1 MDYMRRNGSRTIKVD
16 KGDLI
21 DQIEINKQAHIV
33 AYDKAVIAYKAEAL
47 KQLKVQIHRVNDG
60 ELDARI
66 NLTTPVNNV
75 ENYDKI
81 IKMFQWEKSAE
92 VDLTQ
97 DEYNEYV
104 EDETEVSRHA
114 MMSNTMYLG

>member
-1 MDYMRRNGSRTIKVD
+1 MRRNGSRTITVD
-16 KGDLI
+16 KADLI
-21 DQIEINKQAHIV
+21 AQIGKNKEAHII

-47 KQLKVQIHRVNDG
+47 KQLKGQIDRVNDG
-60 ELDARI
+60 ALDARLK
-66 NLTTPVNNV
+66 LTTPVNNV

-81 IKMFQWEKSAE
+81 IKMFGWEKAAE
-92 VDLTQ
+92 VELTQ

-114 MMSNTMYLG
+114 KMSNTMYLG